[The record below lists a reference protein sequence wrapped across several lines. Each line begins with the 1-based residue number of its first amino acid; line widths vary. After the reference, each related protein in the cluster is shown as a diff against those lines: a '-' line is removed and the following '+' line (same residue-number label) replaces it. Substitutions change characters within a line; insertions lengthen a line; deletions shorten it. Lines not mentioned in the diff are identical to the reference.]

1 MPITDTVFLQDKLW
15 DLDKSWENNLVFY
28 GVKEEAG
35 NREETLSM
43 CEGKVR
49 EVIKLKLGISRSIY
63 LLFHLCC
70 FLLKT
75 FLCWGGGGGGGGV
88 F

>member
-1 MPITDTVFLQDKLW
+1 VGGGGSTFWKTPNNGLLQYNPSTVLQDKLW

-49 EVIKLKLGISRSIY
+49 EVIKLKLGISRS
-63 LLFHLCC
+63 F
-70 FLLKT
+70 
-75 FLCWGGGGGGGGV
+75 
-88 F
+88 

>member
-1 MPITDTVFLQDKLW
+1 LTSDSINPSTVLQDKLW

-49 EVIKLKLGISRSIY
+49 EVIKLKLGISRSI
-63 LLFHLCC
+63 
-70 FLLKT
+70 
-75 FLCWGGGGGGGGV
+75 
-88 F
+88 

>member
-1 MPITDTVFLQDKLW
+1 LKDKLW

-28 GVKEEAG
+28 GVKEEPA

-49 EVIKLKLGISRSIY
+49 DIIKLKLGISR
-63 LLFHLCC
+63 
-70 FLLKT
+70 
-75 FLCWGGGGGGGGV
+75 
-88 F
+88 